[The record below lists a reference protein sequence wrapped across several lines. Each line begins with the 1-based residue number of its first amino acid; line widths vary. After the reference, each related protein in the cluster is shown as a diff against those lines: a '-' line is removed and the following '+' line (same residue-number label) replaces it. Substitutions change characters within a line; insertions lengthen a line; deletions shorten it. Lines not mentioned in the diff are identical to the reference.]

1 MELSDLQSRAGEW
14 LKGTGPESDIV
25 MSSRIRLARNLVGY
39 SFTSRISDERRRE
52 VTDLLRSSLSGD
64 GVAKEL
70 TYFDLE
76 ALDELDR
83 LFLVERHL
91 ISKEHAEGDGP
102 RGVAISPEETVSI
115 MVNEEDHLRIQV
127 LRSGF
132 QLSETWQAIDEI
144 DDAID
149 RKVEYAHSSR
159 LGYLTACP
167 TNVGTG
173 LRASVM
179 LHLPALTLTKQIE
192 KVIRAVTKMNLA
204 VRGLFGEGT
213 QFLGNFYQVSN
224 QATLGKS
231 EEEILDNISSTIPQ
245 IIRYERQAQGALTEQ
260 SRERL
265 EDRVWRA
272 FGMLQS
278 ARVITSNEAIDL
290 LSHLRLGVNLGLVQE
305 VTIGTVNG
313 LFVLTLPAHLQKL
326 EGQALEPAE
335 RDVVRARFI
344 RQRLAAR

>member
-25 MSSRIRLARNLVGY
+25 ISSRIRLARNLVGY
-39 SFTSRISDERRRE
+39 SFTSRLEEEKRKE
-52 VTDLLRSSLSGD
+52 VAELLRFSVAGD
-64 GVAKEL
+64 GVAGGL

-76 ALDELDR
+76 AIDEVDR

-91 ISKEHAEGDGP
+91 ISKEHAEGHGP
-102 RGVAISPEETVSI
+102 RGVAVHPDETVSI
-115 MVNEEDHLRIQV
+115 MVNEEDHLRIQA

-132 QLSETWQAIDEI
+132 QLGETWHAIDGI

-149 RKVEYAHSSR
+149 RKVDYAHSNR

-231 EEEILDNISSTIPQ
+231 EEEILDNISSTVPQ
-245 IIRYERQAQGALTEQ
+245 IIRYERQARTALAEQ

-272 FGMLQS
+272 FGTLET

-290 LSHLRLGVNLGLVQE
+290 LSQLRLGINLGLVEE
-305 VTIGTVNG
+305 VAIGTVNE

-344 RQRLAAR
+344 RQRLTAR